1 MKRITILVILFATM
15 FAIGCKKEETTP
27 QPPVI
32 TFLEARLS
40 RDNAA
45 GVVKF
50 EFFDENGDLGLRQEE
65 NTGEQDYNI
74 FVDYY
79 EKHNGEWVL
88 KSPII
93 APSLDQPDSTTI
105 KYDTTYTHLRF
116 PFIENEDGSPL
127 TGDAVID
134 LFYNNGYIQ
143 PYADT
148 FRYEIYIKDR
158 AFQKS
163 NTIVTSEII
172 APQ

>member
-1 MKRITILVILFATM
+1 MKRTTILAILFSIIITS
-15 FAIGCKKEETTP
+15 GCKKKEATP

-32 TFLEARLS
+32 TFVEARLS
-40 RDNAA
+40 RDNAG

-65 NTGEQDYNI
+65 NTGEQDYNV

-79 EKHNGEWVL
+79 EKQNGVWIL

-93 APSLDQPDSTTI
+93 APSLDQPDSNQI

-116 PFIENEDGSPL
+116 PFIENDDGSSL
-127 TGDAVID
+127 TGEAEID
-134 LFYNNGYIQ
+134 LFYNNFKQ
-143 PYADT
+143 PFADT

-172 APQ
+172 AP